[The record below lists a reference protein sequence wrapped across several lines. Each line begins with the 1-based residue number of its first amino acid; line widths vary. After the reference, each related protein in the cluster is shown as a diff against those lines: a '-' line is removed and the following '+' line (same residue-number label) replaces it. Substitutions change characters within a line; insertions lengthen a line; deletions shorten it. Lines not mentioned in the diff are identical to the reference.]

1 MKIHLLSL
9 ALDDL
14 ADGQDF
20 YDRQNPGLGDY
31 FLDSL
36 YSDIESLALY
46 AGIHRRFRG
55 YHRLLSRRFPY
66 AIYYK
71 LNNSTVEV
79 WRVLDCRQDPRRTL
93 AALRIYRY

>member
-1 MKIHLLSL
+1 MKIKLLSV
-9 ALDDL
+9 ALRDL

-20 YDRQNPGLGDY
+20 YERQSPGLGNY

-46 AGIHRRFRG
+46 AGIHRKFRG
-55 YHRLLSRRFPY
+55 YHRLLSQRFPY

-71 LNNSTVEV
+71 TNASLVEV
-79 WRVLDCRQDPRRTL
+79 WRVLDCRRDPQRTFADL
-93 AALRIYRY
+93 GED